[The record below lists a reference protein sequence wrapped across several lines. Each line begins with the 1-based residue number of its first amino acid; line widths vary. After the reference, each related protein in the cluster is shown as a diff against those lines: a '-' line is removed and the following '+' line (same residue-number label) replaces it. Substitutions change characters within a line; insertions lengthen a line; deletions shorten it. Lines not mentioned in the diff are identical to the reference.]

1 MSERPDEK
9 AGKLPYDVAAA
20 AVRAGDAKYLT
31 DEEKDMVGA
40 GGGVWTMAALFLGI
54 FGLGPLGLVAG
65 VYARRADRLSS
76 WLVTLGMLL
85 SGVHTA
91 LLALALVLAVAT
103 G

>member
-1 MSERPDEK
+1 MPERPDEK

-20 AVRAGDAKYLT
+20 AVRAGDTAYLT
-31 DEEKDMVGA
+31 DDEKDMVGA
-40 GGGVWTMAALFLGI
+40 GGGGWTMAALFLGI

-65 VYARRADRLSS
+65 VYALRQQRTSS
-76 WLVTLGMLL
+76 WLATVGMLL
-85 SGVHTA
+85 SGVHTV